1 MLSKNQIKLIKSL
14 TKKKHRVE
22 NGLFVAEGVKVI
34 KEFLKSP
41 FRLNA
46 LYSIADIFHSEEGES
61 YIISEKDL
69 QRISN
74 LKTAQTALAV
84 FEIPKSTV
92 PDDKAELTLALDSI
106 RDPGDLG
113 TIIRMCDWFGIKQII
128 CSLDTVDCFNPKVVQ
143 ATMGSLTRVNIIFTD
158 LESYLLNTPNFKYGA
173 VMEGEN
179 IYETPLKTKNAIII
193 LGNEANGISSEIYSQ
208 LDAKISIPRHGVVK
222 NAESLNVA
230 MAGAILLSEF
240 KRR

>member
-1 MLSKNQIKLIKSL
+1 
-14 TKKKHRVE
+14 
-22 NGLFVAEGVKVI
+22 
-34 KEFLKSP
+34 
-41 FRLNA
+41 
-46 LYSIADIFHSEEGES
+46 
-61 YIISEKDL
+61 
-69 QRISN
+69 
-74 LKTAQTALAV
+74 LAV

-106 RDPGDLG
+106 RDPGNLG

-179 IYETPLKTKNAIII
+179 IYETPLKLKCHYN
-193 LGNEANGISSEIYSQ
+193 LR
-208 LDAKISIPRHGVVK
+208 K
-222 NAESLNVA
+222 
-230 MAGAILLSEF
+230 
-240 KRR
+240 

>member
-1 MLSKNQIKLIKSL
+1 MLSKNQIQFIKSL
-14 TKKKHRVE
+14 NKKKHRVE

-46 LYSIADIFHSEEGES
+46 LYSIADIFHIEEGENH
-61 YIISEKDL
+61 IISEKDL

-84 FEIPKSTV
+84 FEIPKSFV
-92 PDDKAELTLALDSI
+92 PDEKADLTLALDSI
-106 RDPGDLG
+106 RDPGNLG
-113 TIIRMCDWFGIKQII
+113 TIIRMCDWFGVEQLI

-143 ATMGSLTRVNIIFTD
+143 ATMGSLTRVNVVYTD
-158 LESYLLNTPNFKYGA
+158 LESYLLSTSNFKYGA
-173 VMEGEN
+173 FMDGEN
-179 IYETPLKTKNAIII
+179 IYEASLKTKNAIIV
-193 LGNEANGISSEIYSQ
+193 LGNEANGISSKINSQ
-208 LDAKISIPRHGVVK
+208 LDAKISIPSYGVVK
-222 NAESLNVA
+222 SAESLNVA